1 MGRSVRRAWRRRFLA
16 AAAWA
21 ALGVACAQGVAS
33 PGNVGMVVANHPLAS
48 VAGVRVLAEGGSAV
62 DAAIATAAALGAAE
76 PYLSGL
82 GGDGFLLVYD
92 AAQGTVHALE
102 FAGVAPAAA
111 TLDAFAEGFL
121 PFDGPSAAVV
131 PGAAAGWAAAHE
143 RFGVLGLDRVLAPAI
158 EIAEHG
164 FVASAYAADAM
175 TWAAAQFFDWEEAG
189 VQAWWGGE
197 VVPPG
202 VGDTIRNPRLAATY
216 RALARDGLRSFYD
229 GPIADELVAFATRH
243 GGLLTAED
251 LRGYEARWQEPLE
264 IDYRGWR
271 VLAPSDHTTGG
282 LATLQVLQIVEGF
295 APDRWRADD
304 PERLHVLIEAVKLA
318 AEDRARYGG
327 DPEYA
332 GVPMPYATLLS
343 DAHADELRA
352 RIDLGAAA
360 AGRPAGVEQPG
371 TSHIVVVDRHGNVA
385 SMTVSIGSGW
395 GSGFVAGETGVV
407 LNNELNLFSLDP
419 ASPNVVAPGKRVLW
433 NMAPTLVLDEEG
445 PVYALGTPG
454 GTSIWQTLPQ
464 VLTLVL
470 DHGWDL
476 QAAVDA
482 PRFRWALSGSSVS
495 IEPRV
500 PEATLE
506 ALEALGHPVRAYAVP
521 YSIEVGAVAGVVL
534 DRDGGRIVGAA
545 DPRREGLAV
554 GW

>member
-1 MGRSVRRAWRRRFLA
+1 
-16 AAAWA
+16 
-21 ALGVACAQGVAS
+21 
-33 PGNVGMVVANHPLAS
+33 MVVANHPLAS

-82 GGDGFLLVYD
+82 GGDGFMLVYD
-92 AAQGTVHALE
+92 AAEGTVHALE

-111 TLDAFAEGFL
+111 TPEAFADGFL
-121 PFDGPSAAVV
+121 PFDGPTSVVV
-131 PGAAAGWAAAHE
+131 PGAAAGWAEAHE
-143 RFGVLGLDRVLAPAI
+143 RYGVLGLDRVLAPAI

-164 FVASAYAADAM
+164 FAASAYAADAM
-175 TWAAAQFFDWEEAG
+175 SWAAAQFFDWDEAG
-189 VQAWWGGE
+189 VQAWWGGDY
-197 VVPPG
+197 VPPG

-216 RALARDGLRSFYD
+216 RALARDGLRSFYQ
-229 GPIADELVAFATRH
+229 GPIADEIVAFVGRH
-243 GGLLTAED
+243 GGLLTADD
-251 LRGYEARWQEPLE
+251 LAAYEARWQTPLE

-271 VLAPSDHTTGG
+271 VLTPSDHTTGG

-295 APDRWRADD
+295 AADRWGADD

-318 AEDRARYGG
+318 AEERARYGG
-327 DPEYA
+327 DPVHA
-332 GVPMPYATLLS
+332 GAPVPYERLLS
-343 DAHADELRA
+343 DAHADELRT

-371 TSHIVVVDRHGNVA
+371 TSHLVVVDRHGNVV

-395 GSGFVAGETGVV
+395 GSGLVAGETGVV
-407 LNNELNLFSLDP
+407 LNNELNLFALDP
-419 ASPNVVAPGKRVLW
+419 ASPNALAPGKRVSW
-433 NMAPTLVLDEEG
+433 NMSPTLVMDDEG

-464 VLTLVL
+464 VLTLLL
-470 DHGWDL
+470 DQGSDL

-482 PRFRWALSGSSVS
+482 PRFRWALSGTSVS
-495 IEPRV
+495 VEPRW
-500 PEATLE
+500 PEATVA

-521 YSIEVGAVAGVVL
+521 FSIEVGAVAAVRL
-534 DRDGGRIVGAA
+534 DRAEGRIVGAA